1 MPTLWPSW
9 AAEGPP
15 PPPPLLQ
22 AAAAAAAAW
31 VLRRIPAAAA
41 AAAAAVSVAT
51 CAVFR
56 ACAASC
62 ATKVSCSLALWASAR
77 LAVCLRCSSPTK
89 LPYSTTCL
97 FKASFS
103 NSQSSSRLKPLAA
116 WANSRA
122 LALASAFASAT
133 SSLSFLPAPPTHS
146 SYLASA
152 FTHRSLSRLK
162 SSPSRALASRSCRH
176 ADLSR
181 SASPCARDSKRADSP
196 LPPLLPLPLLPRA
209 FKSCSSWALAARAEE
224 RASAC
229 ALSSSL
235 ARSNWRSRVE
245 AICSA
250 FPSSSDTSPP
260 APWSSPSWPPF
271 SWTFPSS
278 TWPSSSPSSVV
289 ASAIIDTDGV
299 QEDEDASGFT
309 TEDDCTAEGGGA
321 GTWAGVPGDS
331 IAANAWAPPTPEA
344 GAAEETGVGGT

>member
-1 MPTLWPSW
+1 MRRRFTSSCSVPTASNRAFWVASSSCALAMFSSSAIIASFIARCASNS
-9 AAEGPP
+9 AAD
-15 PPPPLLQ
+15 PPPLPPPLSPPSEQ
-22 AAAAAAAAW
+22 PPRSLLLHSSSVATAPARAAVNASSAEAAVPSRPPA
-31 VLRRIPAAAA
+31 AAAA

-196 LPPLLPLPLLPRA
+196 LPPLPPPPRAALPPPLPPQLRKPKPVYR
-209 FKSCSSWALAARAEE
+209 
-224 RASAC
+224 
-229 ALSSSL
+229 
-235 ARSNWRSRVE
+235 
-245 AICSA
+245 
-250 FPSSSDTSPP
+250 
-260 APWSSPSWPPF
+260 PW
-271 SWTFPSS
+271 
-278 TWPSSSPSSVV
+278 
-289 ASAIIDTDGV
+289 
-299 QEDEDASGFT
+299 QRRR
-309 TEDDCTAEGGGA
+309 
-321 GTWAGVPGDS
+321 
-331 IAANAWAPPTPEA
+331 
-344 GAAEETGVGGT
+344 